1 MKNKSIMDCLKPKR
15 GKKLELPCDSKIKA
29 LKFLVEAYEVEH
41 QYDEVDFE
49 DEMYK
54 VQCHHDFKVD
64 REEEYERK
72 LLKCIKV
79 FREEIPVKSRE

>member
-54 VQCHHDFKVD
+54 V
-64 REEEYERK
+64 
-72 LLKCIKV
+72 
-79 FREEIPVKSRE
+79 